1 MADPFRIQGPASISF
16 SGGRSSGMMLVMIVD
31 AYGGRLPE
39 DCHILFANTGKEREE
54 TLEFVRRME
63 EHICHKIRW
72 LEYRPAKHQVDAWT
86 EVDYATAARQ
96 GEPFREIIMVRGY
109 TPNPVAR
116 ICTQNLKIKPMEGFM
131 RARGY
136 MQKDVH
142 NIAGMRA
149 DEPGRVARGKGRED
163 INFVFPLADAG
174 IRKEDVIAFWKGMPF
189 DLDLPSIGGKTL
201 HGNCDLCYL
210 KGPRTIIS
218 LIREEPARADWWI
231 KMELDSGKLFR
242 VDRPNYAVLKH
253 IATQP
258 GLFDDIVDEET
269 MPCECTD

>member
-109 TPNPVAR
+109 KSAYRTDISHNVAR
-116 ICTQNLKIKPMEGFM
+116 
-131 RARGY
+131 
-136 MQKDVH
+136 
-142 NIAGMRA
+142 
-149 DEPGRVARGKGRED
+149 EP
-163 INFVFPLADAG
+163 FVTAAAL
-174 IRKEDVIAFWKGMPF
+174 
-189 DLDLPSIGGKTL
+189 
-201 HGNCDLCYL
+201 
-210 KGPRTIIS
+210 
-218 LIREEPARADWWI
+218 
-231 KMELDSGKLFR
+231 
-242 VDRPNYAVLKH
+242 
-253 IATQP
+253 
-258 GLFDDIVDEET
+258 
-269 MPCECTD
+269 